1 MKRKI
6 AAAFLILGLL
16 SSAEEVMAVEEAK
29 YTVVERQGDL
39 EIREYAPCVLAEVVV
54 AAELEEAGDQ
64 AFSKLFRYIS
74 GDNRARGKIAMTAP
88 VAQEAREKIAMTAP
102 VGQERTPTGY
112 AVSFMMPAGYTLETL
127 PVPTDPA
134 VKLRQVPARRM
145 AAIRYSGS
153 WNEAGFQK
161 HKRELEGWMR
171 AKGLEAA
178 GEAVW
183 ARYNPPFMPWFLRR
197 NEVLIPL
204 GVAP

>member
-16 SSAEEVMAVEEAK
+16 SSAEEAMGVEEAK
-29 YTVVERQGDL
+29 YTVVERQGDI
-39 EIREYAPCVLAEVVV
+39 EIRDYAPCVLAEVVV
-54 AAELEEAGDQ
+54 AAGLEEAGDQ

-74 GDNRARGKIAMTAP
+74 GDNQARGKIAMTAP

-127 PVPTDPA
+127 PVPADPA
-134 VKLRQVPARRM
+134 VNLRQVPARRM
-145 AAIRYSGS
+145 AAIRYSGGWS
-153 WNEAGFQK
+153 EAGFRK
-161 HKRELEGWMR
+161 HKQELEGWMR

-178 GEAVW
+178 GEVVW

-204 GVAP
+204 GAAP